1 MSEQFGYAKNDIC
14 RIENFAEHL
23 AAGTFPRIELGQ
35 LCGMKWYSTLRIT
48 ANGSGTY
55 PIIWCDN
62 SDPKVEHRVQIY
74 YKLENHSRNDKK
86 SFKKTKKEV
95 LKFDKAST
103 GFDTPILDI
112 LDMKNGW
119 LDIDGALS
127 FEYGIQVE
135 AIMKHKIWRFNFKDK
150 LSNGDS
156 EMTQIKKE
164 RKDSR
169 RAGYLYSHLQL
180 LKFHSQLLKN
190 SSFHMMAYRGDRAAL
205 SDLSKVLQIVNG
217 VRLKLKVSH
226 LIGIIC
232 VAEEYEMSNVIHYC
246 DWYLV
251 TKSNRKY
258 YEEEE
263 KDWIFAASCL
273 GLRQFLVYLLK
284 PMKILTPIPST
295 MISGQAYLEN
305 LQKTEQEKI
314 AKLNAAPIKK
324 DIVGDWTLVTSSNT
338 QAYLAEK
345 NLGRFH
351 DATFLACNQSFLV
364 NFRQVT
370 QLHLIG
376 NEVVD
381 QLHECIGFQTRKP
394 HYTRKTT
401 VQDEGTNLI
410 TMETWY
416 APDGKFIVNQ
426 TKKGE
431 AKNWES
437 VNCVRVYQKI
447 DKAATE
453 ESAKTDFN
461 GTWRPVAN
469 DRFEK
474 YCAMQKITGLAKRMM
489 GGAHVSLSV
498 LTFLREFHSIASM
511 PRSTFEQKYIA
522 RLDEDC
528 NGFVTSFR
536 GNQLVTV
543 GEGIEI
549 IRVVQNGKLFITTIK
564 DNSSFMMVYEKI

>member
-1 MSEQFGYAKNDIC
+1 
-14 RIENFAEHL
+14 
-23 AAGTFPRIELGQ
+23 
-35 LCGMKWYSTLRIT
+35 
-48 ANGSGTY
+48 
-55 PIIWCDN
+55 
-62 SDPKVEHRVQIY
+62 
-74 YKLENHSRNDKK
+74 
-86 SFKKTKKEV
+86 
-95 LKFDKAST
+95 
-103 GFDTPILDI
+103 
-112 LDMKNGW
+112 
-119 LDIDGALS
+119 
-127 FEYGIQVE
+127 
-135 AIMKHKIWRFNFKDK
+135 
-150 LSNGDS
+150 
-156 EMTQIKKE
+156 
-164 RKDSR
+164 
-169 RAGYLYSHLQL
+169 
-180 LKFHSQLLKN
+180 
-190 SSFHMMAYRGDRAAL
+190 
-205 SDLSKVLQIVNG
+205 
-217 VRLKLKVSH
+217 
-226 LIGIIC
+226 
-232 VAEEYEMSNVIHYC
+232 
-246 DWYLV
+246 
-251 TKSNRKY
+251 
-258 YEEEE
+258 
-263 KDWIFAASCL
+263 
-273 GLRQFLVYLLK
+273 
-284 PMKILTPIPST
+284 

-324 DIVGDWTLVTSSNT
+324 DIVGDWTLVTSANT
-338 QAYLAEK
+338 EAYLAEK

-416 APDGKFIVNQ
+416 APDGKFIGFANENRYVHEGLLYIVNQ
-426 TKKGE
+426 TKKGS
-431 AKNWES
+431 AGKWES
-437 VNCVRVYQKI
+437 VTCVRVYQKV

-474 YCAMQKITGLAKRMM
+474 FCATHKIKGLAKRMM

-511 PRSTFEQKYIA
+511 PRTQFEQKYIA

-528 NGFVTSFR
+528 NGFVTSFH

-543 GEGIEI
+543 GHGMEI
-549 IRVVQNGKLFITTIK
+549 TRVVQNGKMFITTTK

>member
-1 MSEQFGYAKNDIC
+1 
-14 RIENFAEHL
+14 
-23 AAGTFPRIELGQ
+23 
-35 LCGMKWYSTLRIT
+35 
-48 ANGSGTY
+48 
-55 PIIWCDN
+55 
-62 SDPKVEHRVQIY
+62 
-74 YKLENHSRNDKK
+74 
-86 SFKKTKKEV
+86 
-95 LKFDKAST
+95 
-103 GFDTPILDI
+103 
-112 LDMKNGW
+112 
-119 LDIDGALS
+119 
-127 FEYGIQVE
+127 
-135 AIMKHKIWRFNFKDK
+135 
-150 LSNGDS
+150 
-156 EMTQIKKE
+156 
-164 RKDSR
+164 
-169 RAGYLYSHLQL
+169 
-180 LKFHSQLLKN
+180 
-190 SSFHMMAYRGDRAAL
+190 
-205 SDLSKVLQIVNG
+205 
-217 VRLKLKVSH
+217 
-226 LIGIIC
+226 
-232 VAEEYEMSNVIHYC
+232 
-246 DWYLV
+246 
-251 TKSNRKY
+251 
-258 YEEEE
+258 
-263 KDWIFAASCL
+263 
-273 GLRQFLVYLLK
+273 
-284 PMKILTPIPST
+284 
-295 MISGQAYLEN
+295 MISGQAYLDN

-351 DATFLACNQSFLV
+351 DATFLTCNQSFLV

-401 VQDEGTNLI
+401 VQDEGTNLV

-416 APDGKFIVNQ
+416 APDGKFIGFANENRYVHEGLLYIVNQ

-437 VNCVRVYQKI
+437 VTCVRVYQKI

-474 YCAMQKITGLAKRMM
+474 YCAKQKINGLAKRMM
-489 GGAHVSLSV
+489 GGAHVTLSV

-511 PRSTFEQKYIA
+511 PRTPFEQKYIA

-549 IRVVQNGKLFITTIK
+549 IRVVQNGKLFITTVK
-564 DNSSFMMVYEKI
+564 EHSSFMMVYEKI